1 MSGPILQA
9 ALDLTEL
16 KRAVQIGKEAVAGG
30 ADWIEVGTPLIKSE
44 GMNAVRTLK
53 SVFPDNTIVADMK
66 IADTGTLEVE
76 MAAKAGADVVCVLA
90 SSDNS
95 VIEEAVRAGNLYG
108 VKIAADL
115 LNVPNP
121 LERSLE
127 LEKTGVDILIAHVG
141 IDQQMKGMDALS
153 LLREIAGKV
162 SLPIGAAGGLDA
174 VSAGEAVKAGASILL
189 VGSSITKAAD
199 VRAAAAE
206 IKKSAAAAYGTLS
219 DNAAS
224 KTAKTAKTAIKDVD
238 KEIHEIFMQVS
249 APNVTDAMHRKGAM
263 SGLVSYCGNVKVAGR
278 ALVVRTIAGDWAKP
292 VEAID
297 KAKKGEIIVIDNGGR
312 TDVAPWGELATWSCV
327 SKGVAGVVIDGA
339 VRDIDGI
346 KETGV
351 AMFAKAVCPN
361 AGEPKGFG
369 EIGAEIVC
377 CGQNVR
383 NGDWI
388 VADESG
394 VVVVPKERA
403 YEIARRALEIHKNEV
418 RIRAE
423 IKSGGTL
430 SDLLELYKWEKKQ
443 N

>member
-16 KRAVQIGKEAVAGG
+16 KRAVQIGKEAVSGG

-53 SVFPDNTIVADMK
+53 SEFPDNTIVADMK

-115 LNVPNP
+115 LNVQNP

-127 LEKTGVDILIAHVG
+127 LEKMGVDILIAHVG
-141 IDQQMKGMDALS
+141 IDQQMKGMDTLS

-174 VSAGEAVKAGASILL
+174 VSAGEAVRAGASILL
-189 VGSSITKAAD
+189 VGGSITKAAD

-206 IKKSAAAAYGTLS
+206 VKKSAVAAYGTLS
-219 DNAAS
+219 DKAAS
-224 KTAKTAKTAIKDVD
+224 KTANTALKDTD
-238 KEIHEIFMQVS
+238 EEIYGIFMQVS

-263 SGLVSYCGNVKVAGR
+263 SGLISYCGNVKVAGK

-327 SKGVAGVVIDGA
+327 SKGVVGVVIDGA

-346 KETGV
+346 KETGI
-351 AMFAKAVCPN
+351 AMFAKGVCPN

-369 EIGAEIVC
+369 EIGAEINC
-377 CGQNVR
+377 CGQSVR

-394 VVVVPKERA
+394 VVVVPRERA
-403 YEIARRALEIHKNEV
+403 YEVARRALEIHKNEV